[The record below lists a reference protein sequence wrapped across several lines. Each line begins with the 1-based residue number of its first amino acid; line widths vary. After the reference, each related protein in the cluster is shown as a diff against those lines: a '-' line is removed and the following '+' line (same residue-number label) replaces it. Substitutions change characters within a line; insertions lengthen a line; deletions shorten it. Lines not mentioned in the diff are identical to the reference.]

1 MSKRAAAVL
10 LLLTAVAMFFTI
22 CYRVLLTPSWNF
34 NGARLMPS
42 FAIAHG
48 IDYYMLPHEGPLYCS
63 VYGPLISLVY
73 LPATLFPSPNSA
85 VLTGSAITAILTFSA
100 AAFMVLAPFR
110 DHRRASD
117 VLAFLTAGF
126 LLCYLEPL
134 KYACFNI
141 HADGPGLACGG
152 VACAALYFSRQS
164 RFALPVS
171 ACFAVLAIFCKQIF
185 LPVPL
190 ALLVCVLASDGR
202 RQATHYLLWVVA
214 VGAVAGG
221 VAMAAM
227 GPARLYHCLIWVPGH
242 QPPND
247 ASALVSIIQAMRN
260 FIRLSLMV
268 VIPLVG
274 FGIYFL
280 AGMARIG
287 RSELC
292 ALAAKRFSPALLV
305 GIALL
310 PSAMAGRAKAGGDI
324 NSFSLPLFFLA
335 CGLAVM
341 LADMARDVNP
351 VSARVAICVL
361 VAVLAPMAISES
373 PLMLNLPTVIKELPQ
388 AGQNTA
394 FEYLRKH
401 PGGAYFPWFPIS
413 HLYAEHRFTHYA
425 FGIADRLMADEPV
438 SMADFRAYMPANPE
452 IIGFASDGMPDI
464 YGHDLMKYLPEYR
477 YKVSDPALPG
487 WLVFAKSERQ

>member
-10 LLLTAVAMFFTI
+10 LLPTAVAMFFTI

-42 FAIAHG
+42 FAITHG
-48 IDYYMLPHEGPLYCS
+48 INYYMLPHEGPLYCS
-63 VYGPLISLVY
+63 VYGPLISLIY

-85 VLTGSAITAILTFSA
+85 VLAGSAITAILTFSG
-100 AAFMVLAPFR
+100 AAFLIFAPFR
-110 DHRRASD
+110 DRRRPTD

-126 LLCYLEPL
+126 LMCYLEPL

-152 VACAALYFSRQS
+152 IACGALYFSRQN

-185 LPVPL
+185 LPVPF
-190 ALLVCVLASDGR
+190 ALLVCVLASGGR
-202 RQATHYLLWVVA
+202 RQAIHYLLWVVA
-214 VGAVAGG
+214 AGAVAGAG
-221 VAMAAM
+221 AMAAV
-227 GPARLYHCLIWVPGH
+227 GPERIYHCLIWVPGH

-268 VIPLVG
+268 VIPLVAVG
-274 FGIYFL
+274 VYFL
-280 AGMARIG
+280 AGMSGIG

-292 ALAAKRFSPALLV
+292 ALAAKRCAPALLV

-341 LADMARDVNP
+341 LADIAREANP
-351 VSARVAICVL
+351 VAARVAICVL
-361 VAVLAPMAISES
+361 VAILAPMALSES
-373 PLMLNLPTVIKELPQ
+373 PLSLNLPTLIRELPQ
-388 AGQNTA
+388 AGQNVA
-394 FEYLRKH
+394 FEYLQKH
-401 PGGAYFPWFPIS
+401 PGEAYFPWFPIA

-425 FGIADRLMADEPV
+425 FGIADRLMAEEPV
-438 SMADFRAYMPANPE
+438 SMADFRAYVPANPE
-452 IIGFASDGMPDI
+452 IIAFASDGMPDV

-477 YKVSDPALPG
+477 YKVTDPELPG
-487 WLVFAKSERQ
+487 WLVYAKSDRR